1 MTRMLTN
8 PRFWML
14 ALVLSWLVAITVLIA
29 NGAGAAPGDPG
40 TP

>member
-1 MTRMLTN
+1 MTRLLTN

-14 ALVLSWLVAITVLIA
+14 ALILTWLVGITVLIA
-29 NGAGAAPGDPG
+29 NGAGAPPVDAS